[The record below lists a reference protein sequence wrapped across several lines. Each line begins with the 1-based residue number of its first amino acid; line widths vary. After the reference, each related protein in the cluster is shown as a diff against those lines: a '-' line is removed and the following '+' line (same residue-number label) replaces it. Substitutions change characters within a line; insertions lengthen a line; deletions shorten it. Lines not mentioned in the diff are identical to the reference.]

1 MKKEITPDM
10 YNYNKYP
17 GPQFVAF
24 EDVVK
29 SDAHQFRLVRHT
41 GAGVDA
47 EAFTQRFSEILL
59 KYDYIVG
66 DWGNEQLRLRG
77 FYKDDQHKGQLSKIS
92 RLDDYIKEYCNFG
105 CDYFVLENPDPQ
117 DIVFEEEKQPSRR
130 RRRSTNRKPADKR
143 RDRRDRTPEEQVATV
158 QPFKKKSR
166 DRRPRKDR
174 ERTHDGASKQ
184 GHFTIRQKEQQ

>member
-1 MKKEITPDM
+1 MRKDVTPDM

-17 GPQFVAF
+17 GPQFVTF

-29 SDAHQFRLVRHT
+29 SEDLVFKILENT
-41 GAGVDA
+41 SETFDA

-77 FYKDDQHKGQLSKIS
+77 FYKEDSKKGVFAKIS

-105 CDYFVLENPDPQ
+105 CAYFVLENPEPKE
-117 DIVFEEEKQPSRR
+117 ITFEEELAPARRR
-130 RRRSTNRKPADKR
+130 RRRSKPAGKP
-143 RDRRDRTPEEQVATV
+143 RDRQPKEEQVASV
-158 QPFKKKSR
+158 QPFKKKKRDPRSR
-166 DRRPRKDR
+166 HQRQREDRDQQ
-174 ERTHDGASKQ
+174 GKQ
-184 GHFTIRQKEQQ
+184 GHFTIRQKG

>member
-1 MKKEITPDM
+1 MRKDITPDM

-17 GPQFVAF
+17 GPQFVSF
-24 EDVVK
+24 EDLVK
-29 SDAHQFRLVRHT
+29 SDELVFRIIENT
-41 GAGVDA
+41 ADGFDA

-77 FYKDDQHKGQLSKIS
+77 FYKDESPKAVFSKIS

-105 CDYFVLENPDPQ
+105 CKYFILENPEPKDL
-117 DIVFEEEKQPSRR
+117 VFEEEVQPNRRR
-130 RRRSTNRKPADKR
+130 RRRSKPSSKPRDRKPL
-143 RDRRDRTPEEQVATV
+143 EEQAATV

-166 DRRPRKDR
+166 ERKPRR
-174 ERTHDGASKQ
+174 ERERPAESTSKQ
-184 GHFTIRQKEQQ
+184 GHFTIRQKADS